1 MNSIITFAENNSSIQ
16 NESLTNI
23 NMSNIKNSSNLIN
36 STNEEI
42 IKETNKIKTKIIEL
56 YNTNE
61 VLKNEL
67 TNILE
72 KLNLLSFQNK
82 EQLIQINNKENNLQN
97 TINNKKKDYFIIK
110 NNNSKLKMEYESLL
124 TKSKNIPEN
133 KISDILSNNKI
144 NILKLEKENK
154 EIKKEIDKN
163 EILKIQQQNK
173 VMMINNDNLK
183 LKSIS
188 VYNEKLHKYLQIKN
202 NFINSINNSKK
213 VISDNI
219 QELNKLENMI
229 QKKIKIISK
238 NEKISNK
245 INEEIKILKTDLSG
259 TVEEIE
265 QKCINNNIL
274 IFSLLNKNN
283 NKLKNKSQ
291 KSTII
296 DDINVNNN
304 SRISSNI
311 FLVNSPSLNKNNNNK
326 KNKKSYPI
334 IHRNNSQ
341 SFITDKIPNNLNNFN
356 YNLNQINDLISSENI
371 MNKNE
376 MNKNIFINR
385 YTKLNNLYNKSFSN
399 SDIIKLKDQLKFKN
413 YNIFSMDLSNIN
425 YDEVDEEIY
434 QKLQDKKRYILEEN
448 ERMDFN
454 IKEINKTFA
463 SKYNK
468 VNNCLKNNIAKL
480 NDIKIVNSNIQ
491 EEINQLQQLLKEIK
505 NEKIKSDVGK

>member
-56 YNTNE
+56 HNTNK
-61 VLKNEL
+61 VLKKEL
-67 TNILE
+67 INILE

-82 EQLIQINNKENNLQN
+82 EQIIQINNKENNLQN
-97 TINNKKKDYFIIK
+97 AINNKKKDYFIIK
-110 NNNSKLKMEYESLL
+110 NYNSKLKMEYDSLL
-124 TKSKNIPEN
+124 IKSKNIPDN

-144 NILKLEKENK
+144 NILKLENENK

-173 VMMINNDNLK
+173 VMKINNDNLK
-183 LKSIS
+183 VKSIS
-188 VYNEKLHKYLQIKN
+188 FYNEKLHKYLQIKN

-213 VISDNI
+213 VINDNI

-245 INEEIKILKTDLSG
+245 INEEIKIIKTDLSG
-259 TVEEIE
+259 KVEEIE
-265 QKCINNNIL
+265 QKCINNNVL

-283 NKLKNKSQ
+283 KKVKNKKQ
-291 KSTII
+291 ENTII

-311 FLVNSPSLNKNNNNK
+311 FLVNSPSLNK
-326 KNKKSYPI
+326 KNKNCKNAYPS

-341 SFITDKIPNNLNNFN
+341 PFITDKIPNNLNNFN
-356 YNLNQINDLISSENI
+356 YNLNQINDLISSENS

-385 YTKLNNLYNKSFSN
+385 YKKLNNLYNKSFSN

-413 YNIFSMDLSNIN
+413 YNIFSLDLSNIN

>member
-1 MNSIITFAENNSSIQ
+1 
-16 NESLTNI
+16 
-23 NMSNIKNSSNLIN
+23 
-36 STNEEI
+36 
-42 IKETNKIKTKIIEL
+42 
-56 YNTNE
+56 
-61 VLKNEL
+61 
-67 TNILE
+67 
-72 KLNLLSFQNK
+72 
-82 EQLIQINNKENNLQN
+82 
-97 TINNKKKDYFIIK
+97 
-110 NNNSKLKMEYESLL
+110 
-124 TKSKNIPEN
+124 
-133 KISDILSNNKI
+133 
-144 NILKLEKENK
+144 
-154 EIKKEIDKN
+154 
-163 EILKIQQQNK
+163 
-173 VMMINNDNLK
+173 MMINNDNLK

-219 QELNKLENMI
+219 QELNKLENLI
-229 QKKIKIISK
+229 QKKNKIISK

-311 FLVNSPSLNKNNNNK
+311 FLVNSPSLNKNNINK

-341 SFITDKIPNNLNNFN
+341 SFITDKIPNKLNNFN

-434 QKLQDKKRYILEEN
+434 QKLQDKKKYILEEN

-468 VNNCLKNNIAKL
+468 VNNCLKKNIAKL

-505 NEKIKSDVGK
+505 NEKIKNDAAK

>member
-1 MNSIITFAENNSSIQ
+1 M
-16 NESLTNI
+16 
-23 NMSNIKNSSNLIN
+23 
-36 STNEEI
+36 
-42 IKETNKIKTKIIEL
+42 
-56 YNTNE
+56 
-61 VLKNEL
+61 
-67 TNILE
+67 
-72 KLNLLSFQNK
+72 
-82 EQLIQINNKENNLQN
+82 
-97 TINNKKKDYFIIK
+97 
-110 NNNSKLKMEYESLL
+110 
-124 TKSKNIPEN
+124 
-133 KISDILSNNKI
+133 
-144 NILKLEKENK
+144 
-154 EIKKEIDKN
+154 
-163 EILKIQQQNK
+163 
-173 VMMINNDNLK
+173 
-183 LKSIS
+183 
-188 VYNEKLHKYLQIKN
+188 
-202 NFINSINNSKK
+202 
-213 VISDNI
+213 
-219 QELNKLENMI
+219 
-229 QKKIKIISK
+229 
-238 NEKISNK
+238 
-245 INEEIKILKTDLSG
+245 
-259 TVEEIE
+259 EEIE

-434 QKLQDKKRYILEEN
+434 QKLQDKKKYILEEN